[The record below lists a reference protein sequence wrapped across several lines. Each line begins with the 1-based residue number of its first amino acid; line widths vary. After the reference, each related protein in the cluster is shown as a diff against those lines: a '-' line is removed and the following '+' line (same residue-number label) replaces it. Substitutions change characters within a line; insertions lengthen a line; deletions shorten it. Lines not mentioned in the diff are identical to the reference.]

1 LPVPGGP
8 RNTKCRIGR
17 SVLMPATVRRRAA
30 SMDAAI
36 ERTCSLTG
44 VSPIIASSSAIAS
57 STEIGGRGRG
67 GPPWWSRAACS
78 A

>member
-1 LPVPGGP
+1 
-8 RNTKCRIGR
+8 
-17 SVLMPATVRRRAA
+17 MPATVRRRAA
-30 SMDAAI
+30 SMEAAI

-67 GPPWWSRAACS
+67 APPWWSRAACS